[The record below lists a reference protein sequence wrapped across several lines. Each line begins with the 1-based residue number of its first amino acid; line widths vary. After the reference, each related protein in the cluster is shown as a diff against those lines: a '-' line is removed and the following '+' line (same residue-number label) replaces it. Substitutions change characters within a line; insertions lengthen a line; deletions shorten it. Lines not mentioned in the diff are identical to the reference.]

1 MLAETLMDGTFG
13 RRPVTLL
20 GFSLGARVVYF
31 CLKVLFASS
40 RSLRLRFDFPLISL
54 HKSREREKE
63 KKRIN
68 DGREL
73 LSFRLPDRSLKLYHV
88 VSAFFFVAR
97 VRIQH
102 LSSSYSNAS
111 FF

>member
-40 RSLRLRFDFPLISL
+40 RSLRLRFDFPTQV
-54 HKSREREKE
+54 KRERK